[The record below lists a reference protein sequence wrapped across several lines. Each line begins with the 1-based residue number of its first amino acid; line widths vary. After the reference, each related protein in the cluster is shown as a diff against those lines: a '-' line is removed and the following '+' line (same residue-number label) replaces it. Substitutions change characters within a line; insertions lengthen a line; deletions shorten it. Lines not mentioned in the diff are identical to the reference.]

1 MKRMATLICVLAL
14 AGIVRAEDKPNPTG
28 TWKYTA
34 EVNGQSIEVTIKL
47 KLEGDKLTGTVSVL
61 DMESNIEDGKY
72 HDGEVS
78 FKVNREMNGNKFTI
92 KYKGKIKGDTF
103 KGKSRARTGRADQHP
118 RVRGQALQ
126 GVKRT
131 CPTIKCRSARLVP
144 DPKASASDDNHQ
156 VLSHTDALI

>member
-103 KGKSRARTGRADQHP
+103 KGKREL
-118 RVRGQALQ
+118 GQDGQTNTREFEA
-126 GVKRT
+126 KRS
-131 CPTIKCRSARLVP
+131 KE
-144 DPKASASDDNHQ
+144 
-156 VLSHTDALI
+156 